1 MALSLEKQLQA
12 VKKEI
17 ESLSKKLNKITDTI
31 LKEKKPAKKTTTRKT
46 SAKKKSTPKKKA
58 AVKKAVAKKTIKK
71 TAGAVSAPEAV
82 YKIISGSKKGVDVAT
97 LMKKTR
103 FNKRKVYDTVKVLKK
118 RSKVKSIGIGVY
130 GKA

>member
-17 ESLSKKLNKITDTI
+17 ETLSKKLNKLADAIQ
-31 LKEKKPAKKTTTRKT
+31 KEKKPTRKKPTKKTSSKKKTTT
-46 SAKKKSTPKKKA
+46 KKKV

-71 TAGAVSAPEAV
+71 STEVATAIDTIN
-82 YKIISGSKKGVDVAT
+82 KIISRSKKGVDVAT
-97 LMKKTR
+97 LMKKTG

-118 RSKVKSIGIGVY
+118 RGKVKSIGIGVY